1 MSFVRSTRRTH
12 VRTTGLACVALA
24 LLLASSSRAQ
34 SSAADSLATDSLAT
48 VAERVV
54 PSPERGGLAR
64 TDRLQH
70 ASLAFATGVAIGIV
84 TDEPLLGAGGAM
96 TLGLAKEWFDRN
108 GSGFDRTDLL
118 ADAVGAALAAWL
130 LSGLSR

>member
-1 MSFVRSTRRTH
+1 MSS
-12 VRTTGLACVALA
+12 A
-24 LLLASSSRAQ
+24 RAQ
-34 SSAADSLATDSLAT
+34 ASAADSLATDSLAT
-48 VAERVV
+48 VVEQVVPTPERV
-54 PSPERGGLAR
+54 GLAR

-70 ASLAFATGVAIGIV
+70 ASLAFASGVAIGIV
-84 TDEPLLGAGGAM
+84 TDEPLAGAGGAL

-108 GSGFDRTDLL
+108 GSGFDGTDLL